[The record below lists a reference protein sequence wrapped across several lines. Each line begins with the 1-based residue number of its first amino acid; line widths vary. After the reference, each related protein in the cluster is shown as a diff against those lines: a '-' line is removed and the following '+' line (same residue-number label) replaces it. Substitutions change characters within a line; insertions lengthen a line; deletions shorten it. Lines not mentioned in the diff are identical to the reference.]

1 MAKAADDYTRLNNAI
16 DLEESNSYG
25 SDSDG
30 DLADE
35 RARNIDLYLGKNV
48 SPAPEGRSQVVD
60 RSIYETIQGI
70 KPSLNRI
77 FASGDDVVEIQPI
90 GQEDEEGAK
99 QESQY
104 LNHVL
109 LQKNDWFSIFDTAQ
123 TDALLTK
130 AGYLYAYAQKRR
142 QIETEK
148 YENQT
153 AESLA
158 LIMQDG
164 PEVIS
169 IEETADPDAKPTPV
183 IDPQTQQPVIGPDGQ
198 PVMQPPA
205 PLYNVEIRRTKVETV
220 YCVEALPPERCKISQ
235 STKTTQ
241 VSRGCP
247 YFEYYDY
254 PTISELREEGYDVP
268 DDVGDGD
275 SDAPED
281 TARNQFNETQWDQ
294 PNPVDPSMRRVKCRW
309 IWIRY
314 DHDGDGIAELQYVVR
329 VGAQIL
335 HREEVNRIP
344 IGVLCP
350 DPLPHRH
357 VGLCPGDTVS
367 DLQQITTVILRS
379 GIDNLQLSQHPRTFV
394 QQGMIN
400 LDDLRVARPGGI
412 VRGKQGAVFGQHI
425 MPFET
430 PFVFDKTIAGL
441 GYMDQMKERRSG
453 VSNYFTGIDQNAL
466 NKTAT
471 GIQQLSTMAA
481 QRVEQIAR
489 HMMPGVLELC
499 SIMHELILKS
509 GHKKEVVK
517 LRGSWVEV
525 DPSTWRSRTDF
536 KPCVGYAA
544 GNKDAQV
551 ARLMNLAMM
560 QEKAMAGGLPIV
572 TPRNVYETAIEITK
586 ASDFS
591 NPERFWQDPSQAPPP
606 SPPQPD
612 VTVMAAEQL
621 KSQTTL
627 QAKQWEVE
635 QKERDS
641 QRDFEIKQAE
651 IQTNAQ
657 VQLRTHSE
665 KLQHEAKVKEFDAH
679 NAVGMK
685 QLEGEQS
692 AQLEEKRIQLKQQP
706 ALEVAGQTKELAN
719 KLNEAVE
726 SMKEALTIILTAK
739 RQIRRGKDGKPEG
752 IDTVGP
758 DGTVLSSQ
766 SIVRGPDGRPQGT
779 A

>member
-1 MAKAADDYTRLNNAI
+1 VAKKADDYTRLVNAI
-16 DLEESNSYG
+16 DVEEYNSYG
-25 SDSDG
+25 SDG
-30 DLADE
+30 DSTLSDE
-35 RARNIDLYLGKNV
+35 RAQSISMYLGKNIF
-48 SPAPEGRSQVVD
+48 PAPDGRSQVVD
-60 RSIYETIQGI
+60 RAIYETIQGI

-104 LNHVL
+104 LNHIL

-142 QIETEK
+142 QVETEK

-153 AESLA
+153 QESLA
-158 LIMQDG
+158 LIMQDE
-164 PEVIS
+164 PEIIS
-169 IEETADPDAKPTPV
+169 LEEFADPDYKPQPIVDPATGQPA
-183 IDPQTQQPVIGPDGQ
+183 IDQMTGQ
-198 PVMQPPA
+198 PVMQPPTM
-205 PLYNVEIRRTKVETV
+205 LYNVEIRRTKVDTV

-235 STKTTQ
+235 STKTVQ
-241 VSRGCP
+241 VSKGCP

-268 DDVGDGD
+268 DDIAADDKEVV
-275 SDAPED
+275 EE
-281 TARNQFNETQWDQ
+281 TARNQFGERQWDE
-294 PNPVDPSMRRVKCRW
+294 PNAVDPSMRRVKCRW

-314 DHDGDGIAELQYVVR
+314 DHDEDGIAELQYVVR
-329 VGAQIL
+329 VGQQVL
-335 HREEVNRIP
+335 HREELNRIP
-344 IGVLCP
+344 VAVLCP

-357 VGLCPGDTVS
+357 VGLCPGDTVA
-367 DLQQITTVILRS
+367 DIQQISTVILRQ
-379 GIDNLQLSQHPRTFV
+379 GLDNLQLSQNPRTFV
-394 QQGMIN
+394 TQGMIN
-400 LDDLRVARPGGI
+400 LDDLRVSRPGGV

-430 PFVFDKTIAGL
+430 PFVFDKAMAGL

-489 HMMPGVLELC
+489 HMSPGVSELC
-499 SIMHELILKS
+499 SILHELILKA

-517 LRGSWVEV
+517 LRGKWVEV
-525 DPSTWRSRTDF
+525 DPATWRTRSDF
-536 KPCVGYAA
+536 KICVGYAA

-551 ARLMNLAMM
+551 SRLMNLALM

-572 TPRNVYETAIEITK
+572 NARNAYETAIELTK

-606 SPPQPD
+606 QPPQPD
-612 VTVMAAEQL
+612 VTVMAMEQI
-621 KSQTTL
+621 KAQSAMQV
-627 QAKQWEVE
+627 KQLDVQ

-641 QRDFEIKQAE
+641 QRDFELGVRKLTIDAQLQTHALDVQHEHAKELKHIEGNQTAGLEQVRAHLNPKTAEAGAKQAD
-651 IQTNAQ
+651 
-657 VQLRTHSE
+657 V
-665 KLQHEAKVKEFDAH
+665 
-679 NAVGMK
+679 
-685 QLEGEQS
+685 
-692 AQLEEKRIQLKQQP
+692 KQQAT
-706 ALEVAGQTKELAN
+706 ALQMLMAQMQKSEQRQEQMLAEVLK
-719 KLNEAVE
+719 AVT
-726 SMKEALTIILTAK
+726 SMNGPRAIV
-739 RQIRRGKDGKPEG
+739 RGKDGKATHVVPA
-752 IDTVGP
+752 
-758 DGTVLSSQ
+758 Q
-766 SIVRGPDGRPQGT
+766 
-779 A
+779 